1 MTFRTKFISNSS
13 SSSFIIYSNED
24 LTVLENYKKVTHE
37 DNELFWD
44 VYKQIVHPEVEGAIL
59 LPGGSCYDFNELS
72 PDLINY
78 IIKEIKGKEKVHSNY
93 AYKVK
98 DWGAQGVNTQLRGL
112 FTKDVIVE
120 CQGFECD

>member
-13 SSSFIIYSNED
+13 SSSFIIYSDKD
-24 LTVLENYKKVTHE
+24 LTILENYKKVTHE

-44 VYKQIVHPEVEGAIL
+44 VYKQIVHPEVKGMIL
-59 LPGGSCYDFNELS
+59 LPDGSYYGFTELS
-72 PDLINY
+72 PDLISY
-78 IIKEIKGKEKVHSNY
+78 IIKEIKGKEKAHSNY